1 MKPPKSI
8 ELDAKQMQEL
18 KERVAAGALQE
29 GDHKIL
35 EAVITTYLFFSKLL
49 EAKNTSIKRLRRL
62 LFGNKTEK
70 AEKVLDN
77 ADKKSSDSDEPPPD
91 DTKPTGG
98 AGEERSRGRA
108 DNRDKRSRGTGA
120 VRVVQLR
127 LRYVRHHHPECCS
140 RRL

>member
-8 ELDAKQMQEL
+8 ELDAKEMQDL

-77 ADKKSSDSDEPPPD
+77 ADKK
-91 DTKPTGG
+91 KL
-98 AGEERSRGRA
+98 
-108 DNRDKRSRGTGA
+108 
-120 VRVVQLR
+120 QLR
-127 LRYVRHHHPECCS
+127 
-140 RRL
+140 